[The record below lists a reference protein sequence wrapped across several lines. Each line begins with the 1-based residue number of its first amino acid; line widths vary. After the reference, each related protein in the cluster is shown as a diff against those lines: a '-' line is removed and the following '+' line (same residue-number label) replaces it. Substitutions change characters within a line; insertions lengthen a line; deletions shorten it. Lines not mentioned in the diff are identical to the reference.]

1 MKKIIALVV
10 VLLVIAASVFYI
22 PKYVDIKGEEK
33 VKFNNLESENIPV
46 QISEVL
52 PNYRLK
58 EKALVCKVNSEIFV
72 VVTRGEKK
80 SSGYEVKIKKIELVK
95 EKSESVLNIYAEY
108 KDPKPGEITT
118 QIMTY
123 PYIVVETNLEKLPD
137 KVKLEKE
144 YIH

>member
-10 VLLVIAASVFYI
+10 VLLVIAAAVFYI

-80 SSGYEVKIKKIELVK
+80 SSGYEVKIKRIELVK
-95 EKSESVLNIYAEY
+95 EKSESVLKIHAEY